1 VSKETFVG
9 GAKLMAMA
17 VARFAKENEEKSSDQ
32 SHESQYTEIVMER
45 NHGILFYYENDD
57 LLKMM
62 MISASCL

>member
-1 VSKETFVG
+1 LWG

-32 SHESQYTEIVMER
+32 SHESQYTEIIMER

-57 LLKMM
+57 LLKMTMMM